1 MPLID
6 LKTDLKSLK
15 YGLDRRGRGSSREP
29 FITKTIPEG
38 DTPGAT
44 RDVLLRQG
52 TIQSGIDDTSRL
64 TQLLF
69 STTRG
74 LTFTSNQ
81 NLLSRL
87 SVKTEASLGPAYG
100 GGAVNQGIYLPT
112 STIAQAPVNA
122 LGTHLNLLG
131 LNPSSPIAG
140 VTEGGLFQGIGGL
153 IRYEQAAKDFN
164 QAGLNRLVSLKRNKI
179 DLLPNSTELLSYG
192 GGPGAPV
199 GIGKTTIKRTS
210 NTTGINPYGNP
221 IGGYKLLSKT
231 QVSLSK
237 TSLDLNNLLGVS
249 NQLIPNSGLN
259 NVLGFAVNPNT
270 QTFGAKSNN
279 KTVTLRTAYNKGT
292 NASSIQKYNPN
303 PKYTTTS
310 FKAGSD
316 ISEDKFNKLNT
327 ELLNNSE
334 IREETPDSQLFK
346 FYLNLINAN
355 NPGTNQYLYWQAYID
370 TFNDQIGADYD
381 PYNYVGRGYPLY
393 KYKGFKRSIGLDFT
407 IVAHTPT
414 QILPIYQKLNSLIQ
428 NMAPNYSGAGYLRGN
443 FVKLTIGDYLDNV
456 PGIVTGFSLNPIFE
470 AGFELSSGRQLPKA
484 IKVSG
489 FNFTPIADNDN
500 GLIKSDSNFI
510 LNKISSLRGAADV
523 DPTLGDPGTELDISD
538 FDNFA

>member
-100 GGAVNQGIYLPT
+100 GGAANQGIYLPT
-112 STIAQAPVNA
+112 STVAQAPVNA

-164 QAGLNRLVSLKRNKI
+164 QAGLNRLVGLKRNKI

-292 NASSIQKYNPN
+292 NASSIQKYNSN

-316 ISEDKFNKLNT
+316 IPEDKFNKLNT

-370 TFNDQIGADYD
+370 NFNDQIGADYD

-407 IVAHTPT
+407 IVAPTPT

-489 FNFTPIADNDN
+489 FNFTPITDNDN

>member
-29 FITKTIPEG
+29 FITKAIPEG

-100 GGAVNQGIYLPT
+100 GGAANQGIYLPI

-140 VTEGGLFQGIGGL
+140 VAEGGLFQGIGGL

-231 QVSLSK
+231 QTSLSK

-249 NQLIPNSGLN
+249 NQLIPNSGLS
-259 NVLGFAVNPNT
+259 NVLNFAINPNT

-327 ELLNNSE
+327 EILNTSK
-334 IREETPDSQLFK
+334 IRENAPDSQLFK
-346 FYLNLINAN
+346 FYLNLINAD

-370 TFNDQIGADYD
+370 TFNDNIGADYD
-381 PYNYVGRGYPLY
+381 SYNYVGRGYPLY
-393 KYKGFKRSIGLDFT
+393 KYKGFTRNIGLDFT
-407 IVAHTPT
+407 IIASTPT

-428 NMAPNYSGAGYLRGN
+428 NMAPNYSNAGYLRGN

-456 PGIVTGFSLNPIFE
+456 PGIITGFSLNPIFE

-484 IKVSG
+484 IKVGG
-489 FNFTPIADNDN
+489 FNFTPITDNDN
-500 GLIKSDSNFI
+500 GLITSNSNFI
-510 LNKISSLRGAADV
+510 LNKISSLRGAEDI
-523 DPTLGDPGTELDISD
+523 DPTLGDSGTELNTSD
-538 FDNFA
+538 LNNFA

>member
-100 GGAVNQGIYLPT
+100 GGAANQGIYLPT
-112 STIAQAPVNA
+112 STVAQAPVNA

-164 QAGLNRLVSLKRNKI
+164 QAGLNRLVGLKRNKI

-292 NASSIQKYNPN
+292 NASSIQKYNSN

-316 ISEDKFNKLNT
+316 IPEDKFNKLNT

-370 TFNDQIGADYD
+370 NFNDQIGADYD

-407 IVAHTPT
+407 IVAPTPT

-443 FVKLTIGDYLDNV
+443 FVKLTVGDYLNNV

-489 FNFTPIADNDN
+489 FNFTPITDNDN